1 MDEQRHEHEEK
12 MLSYVSTKFSWTA
25 QRIMEAPLTNA
36 KLTKVVQAF
45 ARGKS
50 LGPYGLTAY
59 FFQAYRSFLSDDF
72 TKMVNE
78 SIAMEQ
84 FPNGVTK
91 GRITLLLKYGDRL
104 SLTNWR
110 PITILNTAYKIFAK
124 ALQRRFQPLLEEVI
138 DSNQTTFLPLWFIL
152 DNILLTKKKIQWA
165 KEFRQDS
172 IFLKLDFS
180 KAYDKV
186 D

>member
-50 LGPYGLTAY
+50 LGPDGLTAY

-124 ALQRRFQPLLEEVI
+124 ALQRRFQPLLVEVI
-138 DSNQTTFLPLWFIL
+138 DSNQTTFLPLRFIL
-152 DNILLTKKKIQWA
+152 DNILLTKKIQWA